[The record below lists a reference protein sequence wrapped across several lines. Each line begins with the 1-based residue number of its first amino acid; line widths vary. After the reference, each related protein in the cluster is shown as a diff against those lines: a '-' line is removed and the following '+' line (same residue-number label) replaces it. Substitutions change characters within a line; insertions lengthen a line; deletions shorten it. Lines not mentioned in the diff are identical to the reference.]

1 MGGIVLTENHENIF
15 VKMKI
20 VYCLNSIRY
29 LGGIQRVT
37 VVKANALAEIED
49 NEVYIAV
56 TDNKNGVFTE
66 LLSPKV
72 HLIDLDINYY
82 EDDYKSR
89 WNVLKG
95 IFIKRREHKKRLA
108 SVLNEI
114 QPDIVISVGQSEKN
128 MIPSIK
134 GKWKTIREFH
144 FVKDYRLRQAKSFF
158 DKVLAWGGN
167 LYDFNFKIKGYDHI
181 VTLTHEDKEM
191 NWKGWNNVSVIP
203 NPSTFHTDQISTL
216 DEKKVISV
224 GRLSPQ
230 KNYASLIRAFKYVVD
245 KHPDWTLE
253 IYGDGPQEM
262 ELKSLIDQLNLKR
275 HVFLKGFSSNV
286 KKVMTSA
293 SIYAM
298 SSIFEGFPLVLIEA
312 MTCGLPVV
320 SYACPCGPKDLI
332 SNQKDGFLIELH
344 DEVGLA
350 NKLNLI
356 IENKELINSMSHA
369 AIEKAQ
375 HYTIKNIIS
384 SWINLFKILTH
395 NE

>member
-1 MGGIVLTENHENIF
+1 
-15 VKMKI
+15 MKI

-49 NEVYIAV
+49 NEVYIIV

-66 LLSPKV
+66 PLSPKV

-95 IFIKRREHKKRLA
+95 IFIKRKEHKKRLT

-144 FVKDYRLRQAKSFF
+144 FVKDYRLRQAKTFF
-158 DKVLAWGGN
+158 DKILAWGGN

-181 VTLTHEDKEM
+181 VSLTHEDKEM
-191 NWKGWNNVSVIP
+191 NWKGFKNVSVIP
-203 NPSTFHTDQISTL
+203 NPSTFHTDKTSTL
-216 DEKKVISV
+216 NEKKVISV

-230 KNYASLIRAFKYVVD
+230 KNYASLIKAFKYVAEN
-245 KHPDWTLE
+245 HPDWTLE
-253 IYGDGPQEM
+253 IYGDGTQEV
-262 ELKSLIDQLNLKR
+262 ELKSLIEKLNLNR
-275 HVFLKGFSSNV
+275 HVYLKGFTSNV
-286 KKVMTSA
+286 KEEMINA
-293 SIYAM
+293 SIFAL
-298 SSIFEGFPLVLIEA
+298 SSIFEGFGLVIVEA
-312 MTCGLPVV
+312 MACGLPVV
-320 SYACPCGPKDLI
+320 SYACPCGPKDI
-332 SNQKDGFLIELH
+332 ITEGEDGFLIEVN
-344 DEVGLA
+344 DENELA
-350 NKLNLI
+350 NKINML
-356 IENKELINSMSHA
+356 IENENLRKQMSNAAKIKAEQYNIDNITSM
-369 AIEKAQ
+369 
-375 HYTIKNIIS
+375 
-384 SWINLFKILTH
+384 WMNLFKNLQH
-395 NE
+395 EE

>member
-1 MGGIVLTENHENIF
+1 MR
-15 VKMKI
+15 I

-37 VVKANALAEIED
+37 VVKANALANIEG
-49 NEVYIAV
+49 NEVYIVV
-56 TDNKNGVFTE
+56 TDNKNGVITE
-66 LLSPKV
+66 PLSSKV

-108 SVLNEI
+108 SVLNKI

-158 DKVLAWGGN
+158 DKILAWGGN
-167 LYDFNFKIKGYDHI
+167 WYDFNLKIKGYDHI

-191 NWKGWNNVSVIP
+191 NWKGWKNVSVIP
-203 NPSTFHTDQISTL
+203 NPSTFQTDKTSTL
-216 DEKKVISV
+216 NEKKVISV
-224 GRLSPQ
+224 GRLTPQ
-230 KNYASLIRAFKYVVD
+230 KNYASLIRAFKNVVD

-262 ELKSLIDQLNLKR
+262 ELKSLIDKLNLKR
-275 HVFLKGFSSNV
+275 HVFLKGFSSNI
-286 KKVMTSA
+286 KEVMTNA
-293 SIYAM
+293 SIFAL
-298 SSIFEGFPLVLIEA
+298 SSIFEGFGLVIVEA
-312 MTCGLPVV
+312 MACGLPVV
-320 SYACPCGPKDLI
+320 SYECPCGPKDI
-332 SNQKDGFLIELH
+332 ITEGKDGFIVKVNDENALADKINLLIGKE
-344 DEVGLA
+344 
-350 NKLNLI
+350 KLRQQISNAAI
-356 IENKELINSMSHA
+356 IKAEQYNINNITPMWMQLFTTLNNENK
-369 AIEKAQ
+369 
-375 HYTIKNIIS
+375 
-384 SWINLFKILTH
+384 
-395 NE
+395 

>member
-1 MGGIVLTENHENIF
+1 MR
-15 VKMKI
+15 I

-37 VVKANALAEIED
+37 VVKANALANIEG
-49 NEVYIAV
+49 NEVYIVV
-56 TDNKNGVFTE
+56 TDNKNGVITE
-66 LLSPKV
+66 PLSSKV

-95 IFIKRREHKKRLA
+95 IFIKRREHKKRLT

-134 GKWKTIREFH
+134 GKWRTIREFH

-158 DKVLAWGGN
+158 DKILAWGGN
-167 LYDFNFKIKGYDHI
+167 WYDFSFKIKGYDHI

-191 NWKGWNNVSVIP
+191 NWKGWKNVSVIP
-203 NPSTFHTDQISTL
+203 NPSTFQTDKTSTL
-216 DEKKVISV
+216 NEKKVISV
-224 GRLSPQ
+224 GRLTPQ
-230 KNYASLIRAFKYVVD
+230 KNYASLIRAFKNVVD

-262 ELKSLIDQLNLKR
+262 ELKSLIDKLNLKK

-286 KKVMTSA
+286 KEVMTNA
-293 SIYAM
+293 SIFAL
-298 SSIFEGFPLVLIEA
+298 SSIFEGFGLVIVEA
-312 MTCGLPVV
+312 MACGLPAV
-320 SYACPCGPKDLI
+320 SYACPCGPKDI
-332 SNQKDGFLIELH
+332 ITDGKDGFLVKVN
-344 DEVGLA
+344 DENALA
-350 NKLNLI
+350 DKINLLIGKKKLRQQISNAAI
-356 IENKELINSMSHA
+356 IKAEQYNINNITPMWMQLFTTLNNENK
-369 AIEKAQ
+369 
-375 HYTIKNIIS
+375 
-384 SWINLFKILTH
+384 
-395 NE
+395 

>member
-1 MGGIVLTENHENIF
+1 
-15 VKMKI
+15 MKI

-37 VVKANALAEIED
+37 VVKANALAEIEG
-49 NEVYIAV
+49 NEVYIIV
-56 TDNKNGVFTE
+56 TDNKNGVITE
-66 LLSPKV
+66 PLSPKV

-82 EDDYKSR
+82 KDDYKSR

-144 FVKDYRLRQAKSFF
+144 YTKDYRFNHAHSIF
-158 DKVLAWGGN
+158 DKILAYWGN
-167 LYDFNFKIKGYDHI
+167 IYDYSFKIKKYDQI
-181 VTLTHEDKEM
+181 VTLTQEDKDT
-191 NWKGWNNVSVIP
+191 NWKGWENVSVIP
-203 NPSTFHTDQISTL
+203 NSSTFQTNKTSTL
-216 DEKKVISV
+216 NAKKVISV
-224 GRLSPQ
+224 GRLATP
-230 KNYASLIRAFKYVVD
+230 KNYASLIRAFKNVAD
-245 KHPDWTLE
+245 KHPDWILE
-253 IYGDGPQEM
+253 IYGDGPQEV
-262 ELKSLIDQLNLKR
+262 ELKSLITQLNLKK

-286 KKVMTSA
+286 KEVMTNA
-293 SIYAM
+293 SIFAM

-312 MTCGLPVV
+312 MTCGLPIV
-320 SYACPCGPKDLI
+320 SYACPCGPKDI
-332 SNQKDGFLIELH
+332 ITEGEDGFLVKVN
-344 DEVGLA
+344 DEFELA

-356 IENKELINSMSHA
+356 IEDKSLMKSMSHA
-369 AIEKAQ
+369 AIEKVQ

-384 SWINLFKILTH
+384 YWMDLFHILTH
-395 NE
+395 DE

>member
-1 MGGIVLTENHENIF
+1 
-15 VKMKI
+15 MKI

-37 VVKANALAEIED
+37 VVKANALADLEG
-49 NEVYIAV
+49 NEVYIVV
-56 TDNKNGVFTE
+56 TDNKNGVITE
-66 LLSPKV
+66 PLSSKV

-82 EDDYKSR
+82 KDDYKSR

-134 GKWKTIREFH
+134 GKWRTIREFH

-158 DKVLAWGGN
+158 DKILAWGGN
-167 LYDFNFKIKGYDHI
+167 LYDFSFKIKGYDHI

-203 NPSTFHTDQISTL
+203 NPSTFHTDKISTL

-245 KHPDWTLE
+245 KHPNWTLE

-262 ELKSLIDQLNLKR
+262 ELKSLIDQLN
-275 HVFLKGFSSNV
+275 F
-286 KKVMTSA
+286 
-293 SIYAM
+293 
-298 SSIFEGFPLVLIEA
+298 
-312 MTCGLPVV
+312 
-320 SYACPCGPKDLI
+320 
-332 SNQKDGFLIELH
+332 
-344 DEVGLA
+344 
-350 NKLNLI
+350 
-356 IENKELINSMSHA
+356 
-369 AIEKAQ
+369 
-375 HYTIKNIIS
+375 
-384 SWINLFKILTH
+384 
-395 NE
+395 

>member
-1 MGGIVLTENHENIF
+1 
-15 VKMKI
+15 MKI

-37 VVKANALAEIED
+37 VVKANALANIEG
-49 NEVYIAV
+49 NEVYIVV
-56 TDNKNGVFTE
+56 TDNKNGVITE
-66 LLSPKV
+66 PLSSKV

-108 SVLNEI
+108 SVLSEI

-191 NWKGWNNVSVIP
+191 NWKGWRNVSVIP
-203 NPSTFHTDQISTL
+203 NPSTFHTDKISTL
-216 DEKKVISV
+216 NEKKVISV
-224 GRLSPQ
+224 GRLTPQ
-230 KNYASLIRAFKYVVD
+230 KNYASLIRAFKNVVN

-253 IYGDGPQEM
+253 IYGDGPLEM

-275 HVFLKGFSSNV
+275 HVFLKGFSSNI
-286 KKVMTSA
+286 KEVMTNG

-312 MTCGLPVV
+312 MTCGLPIV
-320 SYACPCGPKDLI
+320 SYACPCGPKDI
-332 SNQKDGFLIELH
+332 ITVGKDGFLVEVN
-344 DEVGLA
+344 DEKELA
-350 NKLNLI
+350 NRINL
-356 IENKELINSMSHA
+356 LINNDTMRKEMGENC
-369 AIEKAQ
+369 IEKVQ
-375 HYTIKNIIS
+375 SFHIQIIIQQ
-384 SWINLFKILTH
+384 WMYLFKTL
-395 NE
+395 

>member
-1 MGGIVLTENHENIF
+1 
-15 VKMKI
+15 MKI

-66 LLSPKV
+66 PLSPKV

-108 SVLNEI
+108 SVLKEI

-158 DKVLAWGGN
+158 DKILAWGGN
-167 LYDFNFKIKGYDHI
+167 WYDFNFKIKGYDHI
-181 VTLTHEDKEM
+181 VTLTHEDMEM
-191 NWKGWNNVSVIP
+191 NWKGWRNVSVIP
-203 NPSTFHTDQISTL
+203 NPSTFHTDKISTL
-216 DEKKVISV
+216 NEKKIISV

-253 IYGDGPQEM
+253 IYGDGPQDM
-262 ELKSLIDQLNLKR
+262 EFKCLIEKLSLKK
-275 HVFLKGFSSNV
+275 HAFLKGFSSDV
-286 KKVMTSA
+286 KGIMTNA
-293 SIYAM
+293 SIFTLT
-298 SSIFEGFPLVLIEA
+298 SVFEGFGLVIVEA
-312 MTCGLPVV
+312 MACGLPIV
-320 SYACPCGPKDLI
+320 SYACPCGPQDI
-332 SNQKDGFLIELH
+332 ITEGKDGFLVKVNDEIEL
-344 DEVGLA
+344 A
-350 NKLNLI
+350 KKINLL
-356 IENKELINSMSHA
+356 IENKELRKQMSNA
-369 AIEKAQ
+369 AIIKAEQ
-375 HYTIKNIIS
+375 YNIDNITS
-384 SWINLFKILTH
+384 MWMNLFTRLQDERNK
-395 NE
+395 

>member
-1 MGGIVLTENHENIF
+1 
-15 VKMKI
+15 MKI

-37 VVKANALAEIED
+37 VVKANALAEIEN
-49 NEVYIAV
+49 NEVYIIV

-66 LLSPKV
+66 PLSPKV

-95 IFIKRREHKKRLA
+95 IFIKRKEHKKRLA
-108 SVLNEI
+108 SELNKI

-128 MIPSIK
+128 MLPSIK

-144 FVKDYRLRQAKSFF
+144 FVKDYRLRQANSLF
-158 DKVLAWGGN
+158 DKILAWGGN
-167 LYDFNFKIKGYDHI
+167 IYDFSYKIKGYDHI
-181 VTLTHEDKEM
+181 VSLTHEDKKT
-191 NWKGWNNVSVIP
+191 NWKGWKKVSVIP
-203 NPSTFHTDQISTL
+203 NPSTFHTDKTSTL
-216 DEKKVISV
+216 NRKKVISV

-245 KHPDWTLE
+245 KHPDWSLD
-253 IYGDGPQEM
+253 IYGNGPQEF
-262 ELKSLIDQLNLKR
+262 ELKSLINQLNLNR
-275 HVFLKGFSSNV
+275 HVYLKGFSSNV
-286 KKVMTSA
+286 KEEMINA

-320 SYACPCGPKDLI
+320 SYTCPCGPKDLI
-332 SNQKDGFLIELH
+332 TNGVDGYLSPLN
-344 DEVGLA
+344 DEKTLA
-350 NKLNLI
+350 SQI
-356 IENKELINSMSHA
+356 MVLINNKNLRKQMSKA
-369 AIEKAQ
+369 ALKKASYY
-375 HYTIKNIIS
+375 HIS
-384 SWINLFKILTH
+384 SIIPMWINLFK
-395 NE
+395 N

>member
-1 MGGIVLTENHENIF
+1 
-15 VKMKI
+15 MKI

-37 VVKANALAEIED
+37 VVKANALADLEG
-49 NEVYIAV
+49 NEVYIVV
-56 TDNKNGVFTE
+56 TDNKNGVITE
-66 LLSPKV
+66 PLSSKV

-82 EDDYKSR
+82 KDDYKSR

-203 NPSTFHTDQISTL
+203 NPSTFHTDKISTL
-216 DEKKVISV
+216 DQKKVISV

-245 KHPDWTLE
+245 KHPNWTLE
-253 IYGDGPQEM
+253 IYGDGPLEM

-275 HVFLKGFSSNV
+275 HVFLKGFSSNI
-286 KKVMTSA
+286 KEVMTNG

-312 MTCGLPVV
+312 MTCGLPIV
-320 SYACPCGPKDLI
+320 SYACPCGPKDI
-332 SNQKDGFLIELH
+332 ITVGKNGFLVEVN
-344 DEVGLA
+344 DEKELA
-350 NKLNLI
+350 NRINL
-356 IENKELINSMSHA
+356 LINNDTMRKEMGENC
-369 AIEKAQ
+369 IEKVQ
-375 HYTIKNIIS
+375 SFHIQIIIQQ
-384 SWINLFKILTH
+384 WMYLFKTL
-395 NE
+395 

>member
-1 MGGIVLTENHENIF
+1 
-15 VKMKI
+15 MKI

-37 VVKANALAEIED
+37 VVKANALADLEG
-49 NEVYIAV
+49 NEVYIVV
-56 TDNKNGVFTE
+56 TDNKNGVITE
-66 LLSPKV
+66 PLSSKV

-82 EDDYKSR
+82 KDDYKSR

-134 GKWKTIREFH
+134 GKWRTIREFH

-158 DKVLAWGGN
+158 DKILAWGGN
-167 LYDFNFKIKGYDHI
+167 LYDFSFKIKGYDHI

-203 NPSTFHTDQISTL
+203 NPSTFHTDKISTL

-245 KHPDWTLE
+245 KHPNWTLE

-275 HVFLKGFSSNV
+275 HVFLKGYSSNV
-286 KKVMTSA
+286 KGVMTNA
-293 SIYAM
+293 SIFVL
-298 SSIFEGFPLVLIEA
+298 SSIFEGFGLVIVEA
-312 MTCGLPVV
+312 MTCGLPIV
-320 SYACPCGPKDLI
+320 SYACPCGPKDI
-332 SNQKDGFLIELH
+332 ITVGKDGFLVEVN
-344 DEVGLA
+344 DEKELA
-350 NKLNLI
+350 NKINL
-356 IENKELINSMSHA
+356 LINNDTMRKEMGENC
-369 AIEKAQ
+369 IEKVQ
-375 HYTIKNIIS
+375 SFHIQIIIQQ
-384 SWINLFKILTH
+384 WMNLFKTLYNSH
-395 NE
+395 LCHK

>member
-1 MGGIVLTENHENIF
+1 
-15 VKMKI
+15 MKI

-37 VVKANALAEIED
+37 VVKANALAEIEE
-49 NEVYIAV
+49 NEVYIIV
-56 TDNKNGVFTE
+56 TDNKNGVITE
-66 LLSPKV
+66 PLSPKV

-89 WNVLKG
+89 WNILKG
-95 IFIKRREHKKRLA
+95 IFIKRKEHKKRLT

-158 DKVLAWGGN
+158 DKMLAWGGN
-167 LYDFNFKIKGYDHI
+167 WYDFHFKIKGYDQI
-181 VTLTHEDKEM
+181 ITLTHEDKET
-191 NWKGWNNVSVIP
+191 NWKGWKNVSVIP
-203 NPSTFHTDQISTL
+203 NPSTFHTDHTSSL
-216 DEKKVISV
+216 SEKKVISV
-224 GRLSPQ
+224 GRLTSQ
-230 KNYASLIRAFKYVVD
+230 KNYTSLIRAFKNVTE
-245 KHPDWTLE
+245 KHSDWILE
-253 IYGDGPQEM
+253 IYGDGPQEV
-262 ELKSLIDQLNLKR
+262 ELKSLITQLNLEK

-286 KKVMTSA
+286 KEVMTNA
-293 SIYAM
+293 SIFAM

-312 MTCGLPVV
+312 MTCGLPIV
-320 SYACPCGPKDLI
+320 SYACPCGPKDI
-332 SNQKDGFLIELH
+332 ITEGEDGFLVKVNDEIE
-344 DEVGLA
+344 LA

-356 IENKELINSMSHA
+356 IEDKSLMKSMSHA
-369 AIEKAQ
+369 AIEKVQ

-384 SWINLFKILTH
+384 YWMDLFHILTH
-395 NE
+395 DE

>member
-1 MGGIVLTENHENIF
+1 
-15 VKMKI
+15 MKI

-37 VVKANALAEIED
+37 VVKANALAEIEG
-49 NEVYIAV
+49 NEIYIIV

-66 LLSPKV
+66 PLSPKV

-128 MIPSIK
+128 MIPSIN

-144 FVKDYRLRQAKSFF
+144 FVKDYRLRQANSLF
-158 DKVLAWGGN
+158 DKILAWGGN
-167 LYDFNFKIKGYDHI
+167 IYDFSYKIKGYDHI
-181 VTLTHEDKEM
+181 VSLTHEDKKT
-191 NWKGWNNVSVIP
+191 NWKGWKKVSVIP
-203 NPSTFHTDQISTL
+203 NPSTFQTDKTSTL
-216 DEKKVISV
+216 DRKKVISV

-245 KHPDWTLE
+245 KHPDWSLD
-253 IYGDGPQEM
+253 IYGNGPQEF
-262 ELKSLIDQLNLKR
+262 ELKSLINQLNLNK
-275 HVFLKGFSSNV
+275 HVYLKGFSLNV
-286 KKVMTSA
+286 KEEMINA

-320 SYACPCGPKDLI
+320 SYTCPCGPKDI
-332 SNQKDGFLIELH
+332 ITEGKDGSLVKMN
-344 DEVGLA
+344 DEVTLA
-350 NKLNLI
+350 YQINLL
-356 IENKELINSMSHA
+356 IENKEQRKQMSEA
-369 AIEKAQ
+369 AKIKAKQ
-375 HYTIKNIIS
+375 YKIDNIIS
-384 SWINLFKILTH
+384 LWMHLFTLLHYDRK
-395 NE
+395 

>member
-1 MGGIVLTENHENIF
+1 
-15 VKMKI
+15 MKI

-37 VVKANALAEIED
+37 VVKANALAEIET
-49 NEVYIAV
+49 NEVYIIV

-66 LLSPKV
+66 PLSPKV

-95 IFIKRREHKKRLA
+95 IFIKRREHKKRLT

-144 FVKDYRLRQAKSFF
+144 FVKDYRLRQANSLF
-158 DKVLAWGGN
+158 DKILAWGGN
-167 LYDFNFKIKGYDHI
+167 IYDFSYKIKGYDQI
-181 VTLTHEDKEM
+181 VSLTHEDKET
-191 NWKGWNNVSVIP
+191 NWKGWKKVSVIP
-203 NPSTFHTDQISTL
+203 NPSTFQTDKTSTL
-216 DEKKVISV
+216 DRKKVISV

-230 KNYASLIRAFKYVVD
+230 KNYASLIRAFKYVAD
-245 KHPDWTLE
+245 KHPDWSLD
-253 IYGDGPQEM
+253 IYGDGPQET
-262 ELKSLIDQLNLKR
+262 ELRSLINHLNLNK
-275 HVFLKGFSSNV
+275 HVYLKGFSSNV
-286 KKVMTSA
+286 KEEMINA

-320 SYACPCGPKDLI
+320 SYTCPCGPKDLI
-332 SNQKDGFLIELH
+332 SDKKDGFWVEVH
-344 DEVGLA
+344 DEVELA

-356 IENKELINSMSHA
+356 IEDKNLMRSMSHA
-369 AIEKAQ
+369 AIEKVQ
-375 HYTIKNIIS
+375 HYTTKSIITL
-384 SWINLFKILTH
+384 WMNLFNILTH

>member
-1 MGGIVLTENHENIF
+1 
-15 VKMKI
+15 MKI

-49 NEVYIAV
+49 NEIYIAV

-66 LLSPKV
+66 PLSPKV

-158 DKVLAWGGN
+158 DKILAWGGN
-167 LYDFNFKIKGYDHI
+167 WYDFNFKIKGYDHI
-181 VTLTHEDKEM
+181 VTLTHEDMEM
-191 NWKGWNNVSVIP
+191 NWKGWRNVSVIP
-203 NPSTFHTDQISTL
+203 NPSTFHTDKISTL
-216 DEKKVISV
+216 NEKKIISV

-275 HVFLKGFSSNV
+275 HVFLRGYSSNI
-286 KKVMTSA
+286 KEVMTNG

-312 MTCGLPVV
+312 MTCGLPIV

-356 IENKELINSMSHA
+356 IENKDLINSMSHA

-384 SWINLFKILTH
+384 SWMNLFKILTY